1 MHAYKGLSTRKC
13 ARSGVQKRHAIA
25 TAGWRGAALVRTC
38 VARRRPWTAPGEH
51 CFMRAGDRCGRL
63 LGIFGPV
70 KRLLDVL
77 IPEPAERR
85 RHSSRASLPR

>member
-1 MHAYKGLSTRKC
+1 MHAHKGLSTR

-25 TAGWRGAALVRTC
+25 TAGWRGAALVQPD
-38 VARRRPWTAPGEH
+38 VWLGRRRRHLLAGEH
-51 CFMRAGDRCGRL
+51 CFIRAGDRCGRL

-70 KRLLDVL
+70 QRLLDVL